1 MQALT
6 LFNQNFAVAESLLQL
21 YQLFH
26 GMKKTKLKEDLRL
39 AICSFWGAPENTAIH
54 PALNDRIMVLARA
67 ATPIPESLTMDGG
80 LDFLLR
86 ETVVVACTALEA
98 FFWDTLRQN
107 VLTVVRARRSGADES
122 LRNLKFTL
130 GDYISIQRYDDPDF
144 RLKQIILKNFE
155 RGTLYDVGSIEEI
168 ARTLTIKKFWEEI
181 EKIAGTPAKSL
192 KGLIGDLIN
201 RRNQIAHR
209 ADRPDEGE
217 EADKLGLRMITF
229 AWTNHRVQTA
239 KTLVTASAELIE
251 EAIQRLESEI
261 EVAKEQEEA
270 RKLMKQLSKKIE

>member
-6 LFNQNFAVAESLLQL
+6 LFSQNFAVAESLLQL
-21 YQLFH
+21 YQLFN
-26 GMKKTKLKEDLRL
+26 GLKKSELKQSLRL
-39 AICSFWGAPENTAIH
+39 AICAYWGAPENTAIQ
-54 PALNDRIMVLARA
+54 PAVNDRVMVLARA

-80 LDFLLR
+80 LNFLLR

-98 FFWDTLRQN
+98 FFWDALREN

-155 RGTLYDVGSIEEI
+155 RGTLYDVGSIEKI
-168 ARTLTIKKFWEEI
+168 AQTLTIKNFWEEI
-181 EKIAGTPAKSL
+181 EKTTGTSAKSL
-192 KGLIGDLIN
+192 KALIGDLIH

-209 ADRPDEGE
+209 ADRPEEGE
-217 EADKLGLRMITF
+217 ESDSHGLREIKF
-229 AWTNHRVQTA
+229 AWTNHRVQAA

-251 EAIQRLESEI
+251 GTIKRLEEEI
-261 EVAKEQEEA
+261 ELAKEQEQAQKFLKEI
-270 RKLMKQLSKKIE
+270 SKEIE

>member
-6 LFNQNFAVAESLLQL
+6 LFSQNFAVAESLLQL
-21 YQLFH
+21 YQLFN
-26 GMKKTKLKEDLRL
+26 GLKKSELKQSLRL
-39 AICSFWGAPENTAIH
+39 AICAYWGAPENTAIQ
-54 PALNDRIMVLARA
+54 PALNDRVMVLARA

-80 LDFLLR
+80 LNFLLR

-98 FFWDTLRQN
+98 FFWDALREN
-107 VLTVVRARRSGADES
+107 VLTVVRSRRSGADES

-155 RGTLYDVGSIEEI
+155 RGTLYDVGSIEKI
-168 ARTLTIKKFWEEI
+168 AQTLTIKKFWEEI
-181 EKIAGTPAKSL
+181 EKTTGTSAKSL
-192 KGLIGDLIN
+192 KALIGDLIH

-209 ADRPDEGE
+209 ADRPEEGE
-217 EADKLGLRMITF
+217 ESDGHGLREIKF
-229 AWTNHRVQTA
+229 AWTNHRVQAA

-251 EAIQRLESEI
+251 GTIKRLEEEI
-261 EVAKEQEEA
+261 ELAKEQEQAQKFLKEI
-270 RKLMKQLSKKIE
+270 SKEIE